1 MTTSLGVNVRRK
13 IQIQGEWWQFEQ
25 KQKKKKKKK
34 KKIEMKIED
43 KVLQTCCF

>member
-25 KQKKKKKKK
+25 KQKKKKK
-34 KKIEMKIED
+34 IEMKIED